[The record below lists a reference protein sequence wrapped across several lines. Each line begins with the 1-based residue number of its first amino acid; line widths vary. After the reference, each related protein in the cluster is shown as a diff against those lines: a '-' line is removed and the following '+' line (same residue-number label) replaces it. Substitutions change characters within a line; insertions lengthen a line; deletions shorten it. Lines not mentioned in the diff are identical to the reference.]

1 MGVNMELRLRI
12 GAALGFLLAAAPA
25 RAQLRTIE
33 TDRLRIVYPGGAES
47 FLIPYLGRTFLNSLN
62 FQRRLFDFNPK
73 EKVNLLLV
81 DFSDSG
87 NASAGTVPYDGMTFQ
102 MAPLSYAF
110 ETFSSNERMNTYM
123 NHELTHVAT
132 MDRPGGSERFF
143 RTVFGGKVVP
153 VAEHPESILYFLL
166 TSPRVAVPRWYLEG
180 SAVFFETWMAGG
192 IGRAQGPYDEMVFR
206 AMVRDGSRFYDP
218 LGLVAEGTKIDFQLS
233 ANAYLYGTRFM
244 TWLAWQYSPEKVVEW
259 VARRDGSEA
268 YYASQFHHVFGKD
281 LDDAWHDWIEWER
294 GFQKANLEAIRR
306 YPVTPYADLSK
317 RALGSVSRAWVDPGR
332 KRLYAAF
339 NYPGVVA
346 HLGSISLED
355 GSVER
360 LVDIKGPVLYT
371 VTSLAYD
378 PGSRTLF
385 YTTDNNAFR
394 DIVALDPATKKT
406 RVLLKDA
413 RIGDLAFNAADRSL
427 WGIRHLNGICTIVRI
442 PYPWKEWNQ
451 VKSWPYGPEVYDL
464 DVSPD
469 GAEVS
474 ASIGEVT
481 GQHSVQVFR
490 TEALLKGEA
499 VPVAR
504 HDFGRAIP
512 SNFVFSRDGRFIY
525 GSTYYT
531 GASNIFRVEIASG
544 RVEAMSNAETGFF
557 RPIPLSDEEMIVFR
571 FTGEGFVPT
580 RIQPK
585 VLEDINP
592 IIFLGQQVIEKHPI
606 LKTWN
611 VGSPS
616 ALSFEPTK
624 AEEPYRSLASLRLE
638 SAYPVVQGY
647 KDFPAPGWAFTFSDP
662 ANLNRATLAA
672 SYTPDRDLPSSERL
686 HLGFQFQRYDWTG
699 RFKWNGADFYDLF
712 GPTRTSRKGYAIG
725 LTHKRSLIWDE
736 PREMSLAVDAD
747 VFGKLDTL
755 PGFQNVASK
764 STSIASLGARLSYSN
779 LRGSLGKVDSEK
791 GMRWDV
797 AAGIDRASS
806 KSFPKLQGTFDVGEP
821 LPLGHSSFFLRSAA
835 GYAWGDETNPLAAY
849 YLGGFGNNWVDRG
862 DEKRYRK
869 WYAFPGVEL
878 NELAGRSFVR
888 TMAELNLPPLRF
900 SRAGTAG
907 FYASWIRPALFA
919 GVAVTDPDRASTRRT
934 TWNTGAQFDLSITTL
949 STLDLMLSF
958 GQAVAF
964 APDRKPRYETMV
976 SLKVL
981 K

>member
-1 MGVNMELRLRI
+1 MELRLRI
-12 GAALGFLLAAAPA
+12 AAVLGLLLVSTRAPA
-25 RAQLRTIE
+25 QLQTIE
-33 TDRLRIVYPGGAES
+33 TERLRIVYPGGAES
-47 FLIPYLGRTFLNSLN
+47 FVIPYLGRTFTNSLN
-62 FQRRLFDFNPK
+62 FQRRLFDFDPK
-73 EKVNLLLV
+73 AKVNLLLV

-87 NASAGTVPYDGMTFQ
+87 NASAGSVPNNGMTFQ

-143 RTVFGGKVVP
+143 RSAFGGKVVP

-206 AMVRDGSRFYDP
+206 AMVKDGSRFYDP
-218 LGLVAEGTKIDFQLS
+218 LGLVSEGTKIDFQLS
-233 ANAYLYGTRFM
+233 ANAYLYGTRFI
-244 TWLAWQYSPEKVVEW
+244 TWLAWQYSPDKVVEW
-259 VARRDGSEA
+259 VSRKEGSKA
-268 YYASQFHHVFGKD
+268 YYASQFHHVFGRP
-281 LDDAWHDWIEWER
+281 LDDAWRDWVEWEK
-294 GFQKANLEAIRR
+294 GFQKTNLEAIRR
-306 YPVTPYADLSK
+306 YPITPYTDLSK
-317 RALGSVSRAWVDPGR
+317 RALGSVSRAWVDHDK

-339 NYPGVVA
+339 NYPGVAA
-346 HLGSISLED
+346 HVGSISLED

-378 PGSRTLF
+378 PESRTLF

-394 DIVALDPATKKT
+394 DIVALDPATRKT

-427 WGIRHLNGICTIVRI
+427 WGIRHLSGICTIVRI
-442 PYPWKEWNQ
+442 PYPWKEWKQ

-469 GAEVS
+469 GTQIA
-474 ASIGEVT
+474 ASVGEVT
-481 GQHSVQVFR
+481 GQHSVQVFG
-490 TEALLKGEA
+490 TEALLKGDA
-499 VPVAR
+499 TPVMK
-504 HDFGRAIP
+504 HDFGSAIP
-512 SNFVFSRDGRFIY
+512 SNFVFSSDRRFIY

-531 GASNIFRVEIASG
+531 GASNIFRVEIESG
-544 RVEAMSNAETGFF
+544 KVDAMSNAETGFF
-557 RPIPLSDEEMIVFR
+557 RPIPVSDDEMIVFR
-571 FTGEGFVPT
+571 FTGEGFVPA

-585 VLEDINP
+585 VLEDVNP
-592 IIFLGQQVIEKHPI
+592 ITFLGQQVIEKHPV

-611 VGSPS
+611 VGSPA
-616 ALSFEPTK
+616 ALPFDVTRPEG
-624 AEEPYRSLASLRLE
+624 PYRSFAGIRLE
-638 SAYPVVQGY
+638 SVYPMVQGY
-647 KDFPAPGWAFTFSDP
+647 RDFAAPGLAFTFADP
-662 ANLNRATLAA
+662 ISLNRATLAA
-672 SYTPDRDLPSSERL
+672 SYTPDHDLPSSERL
-686 HLGFQFQRYDWTG
+686 HVGFQFQRYDWTA

-712 GPTRTSRKGYAIG
+712 GPTKTSRKGYAAG
-725 LTHKRSLIWDE
+725 LGHKRSLIWDE

-747 VFGKLDTL
+747 FYGKLDTL

-764 STSIASLGARLSYSN
+764 SDSIASLSARLSYSN
-779 LRGSLGKVDSEK
+779 LRGSLGKVDPEK
-791 GMRWDV
+791 GVRWDV
-797 AAGIDRASS
+797 FAGLDRASGQ
-806 KSFPKLQGTFDVGEP
+806 SFPKLLGSFDIGQP
-821 LPLGHSSFFLRSAA
+821 LPLGHASFFLRSAA
-835 GYAWGDETNPLAAY
+835 GYAWGDETNPLAGY
-849 YLGGFGNNWVDRG
+849 YLGGFGNNWVDHG

-869 WYAFPGVEL
+869 WYALPGIEL

-900 SRAGTAG
+900 AHAGTAG

-919 GVAVTDPDRASTRRT
+919 GVAIADPDRASTRRT
-934 TWNTGAQFDLSITTL
+934 VWNTGAQLDLSITTL
-949 STLDLMLSF
+949 NALDLMLSF

-964 APDRKPRYETMV
+964 EQGRKARYETMI

-981 K
+981 R